1 MSQVATQI
9 NSSRDALSYHG
20 WGLWWRWVVAMT
32 LGELVGFTVPSIVG
46 GVAAGLKIEGVAFVI
61 CVVIGGMGEGAVLG
75 FAQWLALRLA
85 VPKIHWREWVLPTT
99 LAAGVAWIIG
109 MVPGTFVDFE
119 KTDRTILIVGGI
131 LLGILFVLSMGGAQW
146 FALRHYVPRA
156 WWWIAANA
164 IAWPVGVM
172 MPFVTLGII
181 PDDSSVPVMIVAG
194 VIGGVLMGIVVGAI
208 TGAAFVH
215 LTQTKNQ

>member
-1 MSQVATQI
+1 MSQVVTQI
-9 NSSRDALSYHG
+9 NSSSDSLTHRG
-20 WGLWWRWVVAMT
+20 WMLWWRWVVAMT

-46 GVAAGLKIEGVAFVI
+46 GVAAGLKLEGVAFML
-61 CVVIGGMGEGAVLG
+61 CVVIAGMGEGAVLG

-85 VPKIHWREWVLPTT
+85 ITKMQWREWVLPTA
-99 LAAGVAWIIG
+99 LAAGLAWVIG

-119 KTDRTILIVGGI
+119 KIDRTILIVGGAT
-131 LLGILFVLSMGGAQW
+131 LGILFVLSMGGAQW

-156 WWWIAANA
+156 WWWILANA

-194 VIGGVLMGIVVGAI
+194 VVGGVLMGIVVGAI
-208 TGAAFVH
+208 TGVALVQ